1 MPSLR
6 RIGTLV
12 KCAILYIAVSNHE
25 QTTDH
30 IARFAASYHE
40 NPPEE
45 AHDTI
50 VCCNGGPIKESQHC
64 LLAGV
69 GQGATQFWP
78 RPNDEGRDI
87 AAYIAASKTVAA
99 DYDMVLCLGE
109 SVHFWKAGWLKRIV
123 EVWQRYGKG
132 MYGVFATH
140 VIRAH
145 LQTTAFATAP
155 EFLREY
161 PLVVNDKKSRYEFEH
176 GERALWRRLR
186 KRGFPTKLVT
196 WSGDWNPGAWRLPRN
211 GIWKGDQS
219 DCLMWC
225 NHTDRWFEADE
236 KRKRSWQIS
245 ADRPFK

>member
-1 MPSLR
+1 LK
-6 RIGTLV
+6 TCL
-12 KCAILYIAVSNHE
+12 LYIALANHE
-25 QTTDH
+25 NTTDH

-40 NPPEE
+40 NPPGE

-50 VCCNGGPIKESQHC
+50 IVCQGGPLRADQMAILSEIR
-64 LLAGV
+64 AN
-69 GQGATQFWP
+69 FWP
-78 RPNDEGRDI
+78 RANDEGRDVS
-87 AAYIAASKTVAA
+87 AYIHAAKTVAA

-109 SVHFWKAGWLKRIV
+109 SVHFWKPGWLTRLK
-123 EVWQRYGKG
+123 EAWQRYGKG

-155 EFLREY
+155 EFLRDY
-161 PLVVNDKKSRYEFEH
+161 PLIVNDKQSRYAFEH

-186 KRGFPTKLVT
+186 KQNRPVKLVT
-196 WSGDWNPGAWRLPRN
+196 WSGDWNPGAWRLPKN

-219 DCLMWC
+219 DCLMRC
-225 NHTDRWFEADE
+225 NHLVRYEEADE

-245 ADRPFK
+245 ADRAFK

>member
-1 MPSLR
+1 LK
-6 RIGTLV
+6 ICL
-12 KCAILYIAVSNHE
+12 LYIALSNHE

-30 IARFAASYHE
+30 AARFAASYHE
-40 NPPEE
+40 NPPGE

-50 VCCNGGPIKESQHC
+50 IVCQGGPLAADQNTI
-64 LLAGV
+64 LAGV
-69 GQGATQFWP
+69 GGGQAALFWP
-78 RPNDEGRDI
+78 RANDEGRDI
-87 AAYIAASKTVAA
+87 AAYINAAKTVAA

-109 SVHFWKAGWLKRIV
+109 SVHFWKAGWLTRLK
-123 EVWQRYGKG
+123 EAWQRYGKG

-155 EFLREY
+155 EFLRDY
-161 PLVVNDKKSRYEFEH
+161 PLIVNDKKSRYEFEH

-186 KRGFPTKLVT
+186 KQNRPVKLVT
-196 WSGDWNPGAWRLPRN
+196 WSGDWNPGAWRLPKN
-211 GIWKGDQS
+211 CIWKGDQS

-225 NHTDRWFEADE
+225 NHTQRYFEADE

-245 ADRPFK
+245 ADRSFK